1 MNETENPGTQ
11 LDNVIKNDTLID
23 LSADYAEL
31 AIDGILNEGV
41 LRDIPAVGSV
51 IGLVKF
57 GNSINQYIFTKKV
70 YSFLFELKSIPRTNR
85 KQMIDKIN
93 ESRKKQSKVGQ
104 VILELLDKVES
115 DQKPAMLGKLMKAVI
130 EEKIDFKS
138 YLRLAHIVKS
148 MFIDDLKMFKSLS
161 SKITSSEIEI
171 TDEMTNFGLIEY
183 KLPQLNLLNLGNSEN
198 KKEVGEYRSLTA
210 IGKALADYS

>member
-1 MNETENPGTQ
+1 MNKIENPGIQ
-11 LDNVIKNDTLID
+11 LDNVIKNETLLE
-23 LSADYAEL
+23 LSTDYAEL
-31 AIDGILNEGV
+31 AIDGILDEGV

-70 YSFLFELKSIPRTNR
+70 YSFLFELKSVPQNDR

-115 DQKPAMLGKLMKAVI
+115 DHKPAMLGKLMKAVI
-130 EEKIDFKS
+130 EEKIDFKM

-148 MFIDDLKMFKSLS
+148 MFIDDLNMFKSFS
-161 SKITSSEIEI
+161 SNITSNEIEI
-171 TDEMTNFGLIEY
+171 RDEMTNFGLIEY

-198 KKEVGEYRSLTA
+198 KKEVGHYRSLTT
-210 IGKALADYS
+210 IGKALADFS